1 MASFVLWKA
10 RDRRCWRL
18 FILSPWA
25 LRIVDVNA
33 LRVVAMSFRIDELA
47 AQTQTTVDTIRFYQ
61 AKGLL
66 DPPRRDGRVALYS
79 QTHVECLGR
88 IRDLKA
94 KGFTLASIKRL
105 LNGDLGAADA
115 QLVDTITGSVGPAGP
130 GRLMSLDE
138 LAQRTGISATLLE
151 AVEREGLIEAVEES
165 GRPFYTEADAVAVSR
180 GLELLSA
187 GLPLSEL
194 LSLAREH
201 DRVMREVAQRAV
213 DVFIRFVRDPLIA
226 EDHAPDEAASRL
238 IDAFNTML
246 PATAE
251 LVSRHFERLLIRE
264 GLARLAEHAGEAEM
278 DAVRTEAERS
288 R

>member
-1 MASFVLWKA
+1 MSTASVSGRVP
-10 RDRRCWRL
+10 RDRFL
-18 FILSPWA
+18 LDQMGN
-25 LRIVDVNA
+25 LQVDRVDT
-33 LRVVAMSFRIDELA
+33 LRVVTMTFRIDELA

-79 QTHVECLGR
+79 QTHVENLAR

-105 LNGDLGAADA
+105 LKGDVGEADA
-115 QLVDTITGSVGPAGP
+115 QLVDAITGSVGPAGSS
-130 GRLMSLDE
+130 RLMSLDE
-138 LAQRTGISATLLE
+138 LAQRTGVSPTLLE
-151 AVEREGLIEAVEES
+151 AVEREGLIEAVEEGGQS
-165 GRPFYTEADAVAVSR
+165 LYAEADAVAVAR

-201 DRVMREVAQRAV
+201 DRVMRDVARRAV

-226 EDHAPDEAASRL
+226 EDHAPDEAARRL

-246 PATAE
+246 PATAD

-264 GLARLAEHAGEAEM
+264 GLERLAEKAGEAEM
-278 DAVRTEAERS
+278 DAVRTEAERPP
-288 R
+288 